1 MGATVTARDLKRIA
15 LNEVYRKHKDDLASA
30 AYHLLGDMAGAEDVL
45 QDVFVRL
52 ARNGRCLE
60 RAEDLRAYLVSS
72 VLNRARDVLR
82 RRRIEPGSVGSL
94 DNRSDSTP
102 DPATVAADKDDA
114 ARVAEA
120 LAGIPA
126 EQREVVVLRTYGQL
140 RFREIADVLGI
151 SINTVQS
158 RHRYALEALRVR
170 LTSVGAS
177 HE

>member
-15 LNEVYRKHKDDLASA
+15 LNEVYQKHKNDLASA
-30 AYHLLGDMAGAEDVL
+30 AFHLLGDMPAAEDVL

-52 ARNGRCLE
+52 AKNGRCLA

-82 RRRIEPGSVGSL
+82 RRRIEPGTAGSL
-94 DNRSDSTP
+94 DDRGGSTP
-102 DPATVAADKDDA
+102 GPDAVAAEKDDA
-114 ARVAEA
+114 AHVAEA
-120 LAGIPA
+120 LAGIPE
-126 EQREVVVLRTYGQL
+126 EQREVVVLRVYGQL
-140 RFREIADVLGI
+140 RFREIAEILGL

-170 LTSVGAS
+170 LTKVGANS
-177 HE
+177 